1 MSHVPFYNS
10 HLTPESRELP
20 RVPRLPV
27 ANASSIRSHSAPGSW
42 NDRPQGRHSPGPST
56 GKQSID
62 SSSHVTAISTGAVK
76 TETEAYIRNV
86 SDSERGNPRI
96 DSDPSSHG
104 SQRPDLGD
112 WDENKA
118 AVPRTNL
125 TILDV
130 AALILN
136 KQIGTG
142 IFTTPGA
149 VLLSTRSKGL
159 SVGLWTIGG
168 FWTLMFLLVY
178 LEFGNA
184 LPFNGGELVYLDE
197 IYRSPELLA
206 TILFSGF
213 FLLLANSYGNSIQ
226 FAKHILI
233 SALPELEESKELDPR
248 LIRYIAI
255 SVVTLV
261 CLIHWFSSRAG
272 LFLNKLVA
280 WYKTILLLVV
290 FIAGMR
296 YSGKHG
302 SEWNDSG
309 HTASAT
315 DGMAGMVMIFYS
327 YQGWENANY
336 VAGEIRAFEGRTSR
350 RTLNIGALLG
360 VTTVWILYVLVTVAL
375 YRVLDYDTLTGPNS
389 DLAVALKFAPKVFGA
404 STAFKICMALSAFG
418 NVIAVTY
425 TASKVKQSIAIQRIL
440 PFWRYLQA
448 DHETPKGALVLHWI
462 TSVIFIAAAPS
473 PTTPDGYSFTIGL
486 YTYGHIFFSIF
497 VALGLLKLQKRM
509 QSLPDYSNYKLT
521 FFRWNWLLYT
531 VPILF
536 ASGNLL
542 ILIFAGKTH
551 NEDKIPR
558 WWWPIIISL
567 LLLGSFIYWAGMRLT
582 MVKTNVVN
590 SAGETQTIG
599 DLFGFKV
606 VIYYKDSLNV
616 PTVVEKD
623 IDETLAAK
631 VDGSKRRVVVQTS
644 GRLAGLG
651 VYFDNVKEFVFK
663 YLF

>member
-1 MSHVPFYNS
+1 MSYVPHYNS
-10 HLTPESRELP
+10 HLTTPDGHEQLRIP
-20 RVPRLPV
+20 RVPI
-27 ANASSIRSHSAPGSW
+27 ANASSTRSRSAPGAREDAS
-42 NDRPQGRHSPGPST
+42 RGRHSPGPST

-62 SSSHVTAISTGAVK
+62 SSSQITATSTGVVK
-76 TETEAYIRNV
+76 TSAGVQVANV
-86 SDSERGNPRI
+86 PDIERGNPRT

-104 SQRPDLGD
+104 SRRPDLGD

-118 AVPRTNL
+118 SVPRTNL

-159 SVGLWTIGG
+159 SVALWTIGG

-197 IYRSPELLA
+197 IYRRPELLA

-213 FLLLANSYGNSIQ
+213 FLLLANSYGNSVQ
-226 FAKHILI
+226 FAKHVLI
-233 SALPELEESKELDPR
+233 AAMPGLDNSKELDPR
-248 LIRYIAI
+248 LVRYLAI
-255 SVVTLV
+255 SVVTFV

-290 FIAGMR
+290 FIAGMV
-296 YSGKHG
+296 YSEKHG
-302 SEWNDSG
+302 SQWNDPIDRG
-309 HTASAT
+309 SAK
-315 DGMAGMVMIFYS
+315 DGMAGMVLIFYS

-350 RTLNIGALLG
+350 RTLNIGAFLG
-360 VTTVWILYVLVTVAL
+360 VTTVWVLYVLVTVAL
-375 YRVLDYDTLTGPNS
+375 YRVLDYELLTGPNS
-389 DLAVALKFAPKVFGA
+389 DLAAALQFAPRVFGA
-404 STAFKICMALSAFG
+404 STAFKICMAISALG
-418 NVIAVTY
+418 NVLAVTY

-440 PFWRYLQA
+440 PFWHYLQK
-448 DHETPKGALVLHWI
+448 DDKTPKGALVLHWI
-462 TSVIFIAAAPS
+462 TSVIFIAAAPTS
-473 PTTPDGYSFTIGL
+473 SDGYSFAIGL
-486 YTYGHIFFSIF
+486 YTYGHVLVSIF
-497 VALGLLKLQKRM
+497 VALGLLRLQKRM
-509 QSLPDYSNYKLT
+509 QCLPNNSNYQLT
-521 FFRWNWLLYT
+521 FFRAKLLLYT
-531 VPILF
+531 VPIIF
-536 ASGNLL
+536 ALGNLL

-551 NEDKIPR
+551 ITGKIPR
-558 WWWPIIISL
+558 WWWPITIFL
-567 LLLGSFIYWAGMRLT
+567 LLLASALYWAGMRVT
-582 MVKTNVVN
+582 MIKTSIKDDTTGDKKTV
-590 SAGETQTIG
+590 G
-599 DLFGFKV
+599 DLIGFKV
-606 VIYYKDSLNV
+606 DVYYKDSDHV
-616 PTVVEKD
+616 PPVVEKD
-623 IDETLAAK
+623 IDEALAAK

-644 GRLAGLG
+644 GRIAGMG
-651 VYFDNVKEFVFK
+651 TRFDVIKDFSGR